1 MSYITIAFAKPGS
14 WIGQLIAITTG
25 FKYSHVVLVS
35 PDGEFFIESSGAG
48 PKSGV
53 AVHAIGHK
61 PFPLHAFRRRTEK
74 DDGIAAGH
82 QLLAG
87 AEDLGSNGQASLP
100 TLIHEL
106 EVQVGHHQGGCGQ
119 DRLGPPGEHLHGAL
133 VVGDGFG
140 RPVTPERPGE
150 VDHTRV
156 RA

>member
-61 PFPLHAFRRRTEK
+61 PFDEFRRILHPRPNDVWEASLDHAGKPYDYSYLWGWLFRRDWQDPEKWVCTELIV
-74 DDGIAAGH
+74 DSCAAAGR
-82 QLLAG
+82 
-87 AEDLGSNGQASLP
+87 P
-100 TLIHEL
+100 IIHERKNRVTAETL
-106 EVQVGHHQGGCGQ
+106 YMISE
-119 DRLGPPGEHLHGAL
+119 
-133 VVGDGFG
+133 
-140 RPVTPERPGE
+140 PVN
-150 VDHTRV
+150 
-156 RA
+156 